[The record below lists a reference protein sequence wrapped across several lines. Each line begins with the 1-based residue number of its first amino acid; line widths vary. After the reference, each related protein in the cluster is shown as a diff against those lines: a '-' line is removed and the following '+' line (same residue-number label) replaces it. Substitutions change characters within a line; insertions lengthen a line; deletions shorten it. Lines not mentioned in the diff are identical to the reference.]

1 MPKPGPKPGASSAKK
16 PPIAIGSLLSSG
28 AEGPGVKGSTAK
40 VSKSPPTKSPPSN
53 APSGSLPSGS
63 VTMAGRVF
71 SSGAEAAKFAI
82 SMSTKDAGQALPVF
96 SPVLQRAP
104 SSLASSAADL
114 VFSSAADPNSAPP
127 QFERRLSISL
137 ARSTAADAGQPYSLF
152 LSTVSQPPSSLLAS
166 PAVDSVS
173 TGEQAFVNTEDPP
186 PHTHHV

>member
-1 MPKPGPKPGASSAKK
+1 MY
-16 PPIAIGSLLSSG
+16 
-28 AEGPGVKGSTAK
+28 
-40 VSKSPPTKSPPSN
+40 N
-53 APSGSLPSGS
+53 RPSGSLPSGS

-152 LSTVSQPPSSLLAS
+152 LSPVSQRASSSLAS

-173 TGEQAFVNTEDPP
+173 TGEQAVTC
-186 PHTHHV
+186 HHGILCHLGYYAPRDDFLSTCQCPVAARASQLNCGVLRS